1 MTGLIKP
8 ALLAALLIPGAAIA
22 AINVGDTAGTSPE
35 AIRAA
40 LTAQGYEVLR
50 IETDDGDFEVDAR
63 MGGTLFEIEV
73 ARSSGMV
80 TGIEMDDD
88 REDDD
93 HDESDDDDDDGKDD
107 DADGKDRDD
116 G

>member
-93 HDESDDDDDDGKDD
+93 HDESDDDDDGKDD
-107 DADGKDRDD
+107 DG
-116 G
+116 